1 MDAALFTKMLSDKNV
16 LDLRKLGYKFPQA
29 DIKEFTELLKNG
41 FYYSLPLKDFSG
53 QNIVYLSSIA
63 QVRLSAAKVLLTPQN
78 STQLYGVKA
87 MEEEIVST
95 FTIEQVDFTRD
106 SVRKI
111 LSGLAPTDE
120 SESRIFGMKKGL
132 EFISDPTNQ
141 ISEETIYQ
149 LYEMAIGAYLSEE
162 DRLLPGHFYRHDSVY
177 VVGAKVEHTGLP
189 WQALPERMG
198 ELVAFIRED
207 SEINDLLKAAL
218 IHFYIAYLHPY
229 FDGNG
234 RMARLM
240 HLWYLVQQ
248 GYSSAL
254 FVPLSEYINK
264 SRKGYYDAYTLAE
277 ENATIRGVV
286 DATPFL
292 AYFIENVYHISVLG
306 FGKKSSH
313 LGIACCSL
321 NEGEAPDIPCQP
333 CKLLGVLGFGIFRHR
348 PQLFQIHIRRINGA
362 SKPVQLVYAFLG
374 GDLTES
380 PEPFG
385 AVGIEV
391 LQRNFHLIRCCAE
404 PCKRLVDGFLLTGK
418 IQIFGFAAIL
428 GLGNAKHPRIIQI
441 RWEGLSVI

>member
-16 LDLRKLGYKFPQA
+16 LDLKKLGYKFPQA
-29 DIKEFTELLKNG
+29 DIKEFTGLLKNG
-41 FYYSLPLKDFSG
+41 FYQSLPLKDFFG

-63 QVRLSAAKVLLTPQN
+63 QVRLSAAKVLLTPQS

-120 SESRIFGMKKGL
+120 SENRIFGMKKGL
-132 EFISDPTNQ
+132 EFISDPANQ
-141 ISEETIYQ
+141 ITEETIHQ

-162 DRLLPGHFYRHDSVY
+162 DRLLPGHFYRHDSVC
-177 VVGAKVEHTGLP
+177 VVGAKVEYMGLP

-198 ELVAFIRED
+198 ELVAFIREE

-218 IHFYIAYLHPY
+218 IHFYMAYLHPY

-248 GYSSAL
+248 EYSSTL

-264 SRKGYYDAYTLAE
+264 SRKGYYDAYTLVE
-277 ENATIRGVV
+277 ENARISGML

-292 AYFIENVYHISVLG
+292 AYFIEHVYH
-306 FGKKSSH
+306 
-313 LGIACCSL
+313 
-321 NEGEAPDIPCQP
+321 
-333 CKLLGVLGFGIFRHR
+333 KL
-348 PQLFQIHIRRINGA
+348 NGA
-362 SKPVQLVYAFLG
+362 LPAAQTTAVFQEALSHGQVTEKEKALWEFVLSAY
-374 GDLTES
+374 GDAEFSTKQ
-380 PEPFG
+380 
-385 AVGIEV
+385 VGKGLWERRLRDDPQFCVEV
-391 LQRNFHLIRCCAE
+391 
-404 PCKRLVDGFLLTGK
+404 
-418 IQIFGFAAIL
+418 
-428 GLGNAKHPRIIQI
+428 
-441 RWEGLSVI
+441 

>member
-1 MDAALFTKMLSDKNV
+1 MDAALFTKMLSNKNV

-41 FYYSLPLKDFSG
+41 FYHSLPLKDFSG

-95 FTIEQVDFTRD
+95 FNIEQVDFTRD

-120 SESRIFGMKKGL
+120 SENRIWGMKKGL
-132 EFISDPTNQ
+132 EFISDPANQ
-141 ISEETIYQ
+141 ITEETIHH
-149 LYEMAIGAYLSEE
+149 LYEMTIGAYLPEE

-177 VVGAKVEHTGLP
+177 VIGAKVEHTGFP

-198 ELVAFIRED
+198 ELVTFIHEE

-218 IHFYIAYLHPY
+218 IHFYMAYLHPY

-264 SRKGYYDAYTLAE
+264 SRKGYYDAYTLVE
-277 ENATIRGVV
+277 ENATISGML

-292 AYFIENVYHISVLG
+292 AYFIENVYH
-306 FGKKSSH
+306 K
-313 LGIACCSL
+313 L
-321 NEGEAPDIPCQP
+321 N
-333 CKLLGVLGFGIFRHR
+333 GVLPTAQTTEAFQTALSHGQVTEKEKALWEFVLSAYGDAEFSTKQLEKDFGNAAYAT
-348 PQLFQIHIRRINGA
+348 IR
-362 SKPVQLVYAFLG
+362 SF
-374 GDLTES
+374 
-380 PEPFG
+380 
-385 AVGIEV
+385 V
-391 LQRNFHLIRCCAE
+391 LKFER
-404 PCKRLVDGFLLTGK
+404 
-418 IQIFGFAAIL
+418 L
-428 GLGNAKHPRIIQI
+428 GLLKSTQYGNRMKYA
-441 RWEGLSVI
+441 VCVC